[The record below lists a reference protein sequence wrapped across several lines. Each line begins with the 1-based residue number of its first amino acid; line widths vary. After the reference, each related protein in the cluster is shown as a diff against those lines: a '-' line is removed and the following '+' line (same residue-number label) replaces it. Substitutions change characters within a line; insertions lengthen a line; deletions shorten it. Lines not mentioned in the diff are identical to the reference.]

1 VVHIESISQNYKA
14 NLQMLEQAVSQTC
27 AIAAAVATLSMQ
39 SLDAFDP
46 DPVKGTFE
54 ACRRL
59 CSVPSSPM
67 PPCTD
72 CFTKKAKE
80 NCITDWQP

>member
-1 VVHIESISQNYKA
+1 MSILNQSAKITKK

-46 DPVKGTFE
+46 DPDKHPTHVDRHDTYIYH
-54 ACRRL
+54 
-59 CSVPSSPM
+59 SS
-67 PPCTD
+67 
-72 CFTKKAKE
+72 
-80 NCITDWQP
+80 N

>member
-1 VVHIESISQNYKA
+1 VSILNQSAKITKK

-46 DPVKGTFE
+46 DPDKHPTRVDRHDMYIYHVQTE
-54 ACRRL
+54 QHR
-59 CSVPSSPM
+59 
-67 PPCTD
+67 
-72 CFTKKAKE
+72 
-80 NCITDWQP
+80 NC